1 MKDRLSGSWAT
12 TYHCNSP
19 SLSSRKEWIMLCR
32 ILNAPDCSSCVMP
45 PSILTS
51 ADRTACASIT
61 AAVHRPW
68 VILSAGVSYEEFAC
82 QLEIAAKAGA
92 SGYLAG
98 RSLWRETASA
108 RSAEEFADAITLT
121 RERIRK
127 LNAITRAHATPFS
140 PIITVDDALKRL
152 EPTWYVAEKPHTA
165 EA

>member
-1 MKDRLSGSWAT
+1 
-12 TYHCNSP
+12 
-19 SLSSRKEWIMLCR
+19 MLCR